1 MLIQMK
7 IAIPTTQAKTVDAHF
22 GHCEFYTIFT
32 IGDQKQ
38 VINSETLAS
47 PQGCGCKSNIA
58 AVLKEKGV
66 KVMLAGNIG
75 MGAIN
80 VLSNHGINVIRG
92 CAGDVGGVVSKYLNN
107 QLVDSGLTCS
117 HHDHTC
123 EH

>member
-1 MLIQMK
+1 MK
-7 IAIPTTQAKTVDAHF
+7 IAIPSTQTNMVDAHF
-22 GHCEFYTIFT
+22 GHCEFYTIFS
-32 IGDQKQ
+32 IGDNKNIIHQ
-38 VINSETLAS
+38 ETLAS

-58 AVLKEKGV
+58 GVLKEKGV

-80 VLSNHGINVIRG
+80 VLNNHGIDVIRG
-92 CAGDVGGVVSKYLNN
+92 CEGHVNTVVEKYLNN

-123 EH
+123 NH